1 MCLRVLRFIAIS
13 LAVISLGLAARPVLA
28 QDFSDPIPPDVSPWW
43 VQAAAEDTPEKKFH
57 LLPFL
62 EDSEK
67 PRDWVG
73 LTRDTALLI
82 GYQVVGAAVLYAL
95 PSSVSKW
102 TSNNKDASFEK
113 WWEHV
118 QNPQWDKD
126 SGAINYLGHPYF
138 GATYYIRA
146 RERGFD
152 RIDSFLYAAVAST
165 LYEYGV
171 EAFFEPPSY
180 QDLFVTP
187 VGGALLGGLVF
198 EPIRNWV
205 FRKPEIRWY
214 DHLIL
219 IATDPIGAL
228 NYVAENLMG
237 IKSDIRVNVPRR
249 GNGVFVEIRLP
260 W

>member
-1 MCLRVLRFIAIS
+1 MCLGVFRLIAIS
-13 LAVISLGLAARPVLA
+13 LAVISFGLVARPAFA
-28 QDFSDPIPPDVSPWW
+28 QDSDPIPPDNSPWW
-43 VQAAAEDTPEKKFH
+43 IQAGAEQAPEKKFH
-57 LLPFL
+57 LIPPL
-62 EDSEK
+62 EDSEN

-82 GYQVVGAAVLYAL
+82 GYQAFGAAVLYVL
-95 PSSVSKW
+95 PSSISNW

-118 QNPQWDKD
+118 QNPHWDHD
-126 SGAINYLGHPYF
+126 APAVNYIGHPYF
-138 GATYYIRA
+138 GATYYTRA

-152 RIDSFLYAAVAST
+152 RIDSFLYAALAST
-165 LYEYGV
+165 LYEFGV

-180 QDLFVTP
+180 QDLIVTP
-187 VGGALLGGLVF
+187 VGGALVGGLIF

-205 FRKPEIRWY
+205 KSKPDISWY
-214 DHLIL
+214 GHLIL

-228 NYVAENLMG
+228 NYVAESLMG

-249 GNGVFVEIRLP
+249 GNGVFVEMRVP

>member
-1 MCLRVLRFIAIS
+1 MFRSIVLFLVAAS
-13 LAVISLGLAARPVLA
+13 LCLAATPAFA
-28 QDFSDPIPPDVSPWW
+28 QDFSDPSAPDSSAWW
-43 VQAAAEDTPEKKFH
+43 VQAAAEDAPEKKFH
-57 LLPFL
+57 LLPD
-62 EDSEK
+62 DSEK
-67 PRDWVG
+67 PRDWIG

-82 GYQVVGAAVLYAL
+82 GYQVVGAGVLYAL
-95 PSSVSKW
+95 PSSVSNW

-113 WWEHV
+113 WWENV
-118 QNPQWDKD
+118 QNPHWDHD
-126 SGAINYLGHPYF
+126 SWPVNYLGHSYF
-138 GATYYIRA
+138 GAVYYTRA

-152 RIDSFLYAAVAST
+152 RIDSFLYAAVASA

-180 QDLFVTP
+180 QDLIVTP
-187 VGGALLGGLVF
+187 VGGALVGGLLF

-205 FRKPEIRWY
+205 KRKPEISWY

-228 NYVAENLMG
+228 NYVAESLMG
-237 IKSDIRVNVPRR
+237 IKSDIRVGVPRR
-249 GNGVFVEIRLP
+249 GAGVFVEMRLP